1 MLRIAVFGDDML
13 GNCGLCLGFAFALV
27 LARAL
32 HQAVLLARL
41 EARAEALAQELVEVR
56 SALVLAKA
64 REWEFHRE
72 SGRHQ
77 AME

>member
-1 MLRIAVFGDDML
+1 MVQETVLLLSVVAL
-13 GNCGLCLGFAFALV
+13 LALV

-32 HQAVLLARL
+32 VQAFQL
-41 EARAEALAQELVEVR
+41 ARAEARLRVLEQELAQAR
-56 SALVLAKA
+56 SAMVLAQA

-72 SGRHQ
+72 SARHQ

>member
-1 MLRIAVFGDDML
+1 MVVQETVLLLAVVAL
-13 GNCGLCLGFAFALV
+13 LALV
-27 LARAL
+27 LVRAL
-32 HQAVLLARL
+32 LQAVQLLRL
-41 EARAEALAQELVEVR
+41 EAQVEALEQELVQAR
-56 SALVLAKA
+56 SAMVLAQA

>member
-1 MLRIAVFGDDML
+1 MVVQEQVLLLAVVAL
-13 GNCGLCLGFAFALV
+13 LALV

-32 HQAVLLARL
+32 HQAVQLVRL

>member
-1 MLRIAVFGDDML
+1 MAQETVLLLAVVAL
-13 GNCGLCLGFAFALV
+13 LALV
-27 LARAL
+27 MARAL
-32 HQAVLLARL
+32 HQAVLLVRL
-41 EARAEALAQELVEVR
+41 EARAKALAQELVEVR

>member
-1 MLRIAVFGDDML
+1 MVQETVLLLSVVALLV
-13 GNCGLCLGFAFALV
+13 LV

-41 EARAEALAQELVEVR
+41 EARLEAQAQELVEAR
-56 SALVLAKA
+56 SAMVLAQA

-72 SGRHQ
+72 SGRHR

>member
-1 MLRIAVFGDDML
+1 MAQETVLLLAVVAL
-13 GNCGLCLGFAFALV
+13 LALV
-27 LARAL
+27 MARAL

>member
-1 MLRIAVFGDDML
+1 MVVQETVLLLAVVAL
-13 GNCGLCLGFAFALV
+13 LALV

-32 HQAVLLARL
+32 HQAVQL
-41 EARAEALAQELVEVR
+41 ARAEARVLVLEQEVAQARSAMVLAQ
-56 SALVLAKA
+56 A

-72 SGRHQ
+72 SGRHR

>member
-1 MLRIAVFGDDML
+1 MVQEAILLLAVVAL
-13 GNCGLCLGFAFALV
+13 LALV

-32 HQAVLLARL
+32 HQAVLMARL

>member
-1 MLRIAVFGDDML
+1 MVEVQVLLGAVAAL
-13 GNCGLCLGFAFALV
+13 LVLV

-41 EARAEALAQELVEVR
+41 EARLEALAQELVEAR
-56 SALVLAKA
+56 SALILAQA

-72 SGRHQ
+72 SGRHR

>member
-1 MLRIAVFGDDML
+1 MVQETVLLLAVVAL
-13 GNCGLCLGFAFALV
+13 LALV

>member
-1 MLRIAVFGDDML
+1 MVQEAILLLAVVTL
-13 GNCGLCLGFAFALV
+13 LALV

-41 EARAEALAQELVEVR
+41 EAQVEALSRELVEVR

>member
-1 MLRIAVFGDDML
+1 MVVQETVLLLAVVAL
-13 GNCGLCLGFAFALV
+13 LALV

-32 HQAVLLARL
+32 HQAVQLV
-41 EARAEALAQELVEVR
+41 RAEARVRVLEQELAQAR
-56 SALVLAKA
+56 SAMVLAQA

>member
-1 MLRIAVFGDDML
+1 MAQETVLLLAVVAL
-13 GNCGLCLGFAFALV
+13 LALV

-41 EARAEALAQELVEVR
+41 EARAEALARELVEVR

-64 REWEFHRE
+64 RVWEFHRE

>member
-1 MLRIAVFGDDML
+1 MVVQEKVLLGAVVALLAMVL
-13 GNCGLCLGFAFALV
+13 VRALV
-27 LARAL
+27 
-32 HQAVLLARL
+32 QAVEL
-41 EARAEALAQELVEVR
+41 ARAEARVKALEQELVQVR

>member
-1 MLRIAVFGDDML
+1 MAQETVLLLAVVAL
-13 GNCGLCLGFAFALV
+13 LVLV

-41 EARAEALAQELVEVR
+41 EARAEALAQELVEAR
-56 SALVLAKA
+56 SALILVQA

-72 SGRHQ
+72 SGRHR

>member
-1 MLRIAVFGDDML
+1 MVVQETVLLLALVAL
-13 GNCGLCLGFAFALV
+13 LALV
-27 LARAL
+27 LVRAL
-32 HQAVLLARL
+32 LQAVQLLRL
-41 EARAEALAQELVEVR
+41 EAQVEALEQELVQAR
-56 SALVLAKA
+56 SAMVLAQA

>member
-1 MLRIAVFGDDML
+1 MVQETVLLLAVVVL
-13 GNCGLCLGFAFALV
+13 LALV

-32 HQAVLLARL
+32 VLAFQL
-41 EARAEALAQELVEVR
+41 ARAEARLRVLEQELAQAR
-56 SALVLAKA
+56 SAMVLAQA

-72 SGRHQ
+72 SARHQ

>member
-1 MLRIAVFGDDML
+1 MVVQETVLLLAVV
-13 GNCGLCLGFAFALV
+13 ALLALI

-32 HQAVLLARL
+32 LQAVQLVRALARV
-41 EARAEALAQELVEVR
+41 EALEQELVQVR
-56 SALVLAKA
+56 SALILAKA